1 MLMMTMMVMTM
12 MKLKHSSNWLTLV
25 FLATQPIR
33 SATQIW
39 VVTGHQYGISS
50 LVSETS
56 SRGET
61 SGGVAKCQLFSQIKR
76 VKCPVPTGQRTRG
89 NARGE

>member
-1 MLMMTMMVMTM
+1 MMVMTM
-12 MKLKHSSNWLTLV
+12 MKLKHSSDWLKLV

-61 SGGVAKCQLFSQIKR
+61 SGGVAKCQLFSQIK
-76 VKCPVPTGQRTRG
+76 VAEHSFAGGQRKR
-89 NARGE
+89 A